1 MNSQISPTVA
11 IAATPYAPGVL
22 HAQASPLSMAVTSP
36 QEILMGWLIPIA
48 IILVIVLGAL
58 AIARRISWAWCIGA
72 IVGIAIACGAPLMV
86 AWVHAALG
94 V

>member
-1 MNSQISPTVA
+1 MNPQISPTVA
-11 IAATPYAPGVL
+11 IAATTYAPGIL
-22 HAQASPLSMAVTSP
+22 YAQASPLSMAVTSP
-36 QEILMGWLIPIA
+36 QEILLEWLIPLA

-72 IVGIAIACGAPLMV
+72 IFGTAIAYGAPLIV
-86 AWVHAALG
+86 AWVHVALG